1 MRSKHFRGDFK
12 VAVLTALAVLLLAGA
27 SFAQQQINLTA
38 APTGITL
45 PDGSTIPMWGYSCTG
60 VTGTALPSGSQ
71 TCAALSPGSAGWSP
85 VVITSTPAEKI
96 SSAVFGVI
104 PEPPAEFSPLAMTK
118 SRPL

>member
-85 VVITSTPAEKI
+85 
-96 SSAVFGVI
+96 
-104 PEPPAEFSPLAMTK
+104 TK
-118 SRPL
+118 PTLKP